1 MYSEDSF
8 FTLSVPGQIG
18 LALISAAISIF
29 VLWLCWKLCRGR
41 KIWLRVTIGVA
52 LFIAFLCISPQLYYT
67 YYIYLIE
74 GLPWQ
79 IVMRLPPSLPEMF
92 ELMTFTGRQNM
103 SLHSQ
108 GVLGWSLI
116 MTAMLRR

>member
-29 VLWLCWKLCRGR
+29 VLLLCWKLCQGR
-41 KIWLRVTIGVA
+41 KVWLRVTIGVA

-79 IVMRLPPSLPEMF
+79 IVMSLPPSPPEMF
-92 ELMTFTGRQNM
+92 ELMTFTGRQNL
-103 SLHSQ
+103 SVHSQ

-116 MTAMLRR
+116 ITALLRR